1 MRQFEFETD
10 CLFFGKEASARV
22 EKNKS
27 DKIWREIYEVRTI
40 EMGDRVITRVL
51 ERGDEWGDVLARA
64 KSITDLVGSRSLVSQ
79 TAWG

>member
-64 KSITDLVGSRSLVSQ
+64 KSSTDLVGSRSLVSQ